1 VINSSHCSL
10 KSDNSPEICSLSLK
24 ASILNPDS
32 IRFSELTNVAC
43 DVLTLSHQDDMQV
56 SNFIVDRLH
65 CAIKIE
71 PPWSTVAHMTTT
83 CPVIGLQRCTVAES
97 YYI

>member
-1 VINSSHCSL
+1 LL
-10 KSDNSPEICSLSLK
+10 KDFDELPKNIDLFKSFH
-24 ASILNPDS
+24 PDS

-43 DVLTLSHQDDMQV
+43 DVLTSVPSSRQV
-56 SNFIVDRLH
+56 SNFIVDHLY

-71 PPWSTVAHMTTT
+71 PPWRTVAHMTTT